1 MAKQVAPQQINWDEY
16 DIAAQAAIRANGV
29 EMFQQISSQTVTPSS
44 QNVLNIVPQNVG
56 LIRGFVVVVS
66 GTLANTGGSQAT
78 RTQFGAANALTNVQF
93 NDLQNNVRINTSGAH
108 LAMLASAKNGFGFGG
123 AYAPNLPYN
132 IGNNNTV
139 QSLASTIAATNGT
152 AALQQIYYV
161 PLAYSTDDL
170 RGAIYAGVVQATMN
184 LQLTI
189 NPTPGYTTGDPVAA
203 IAGGASTAVAWSGG
217 VTVTV
222 YQVYIDQLPLAR
234 DGSVVLPP
242 RALAHIYDI
251 KSTTLQGLTAGSDF
265 SIQYPNL
272 RSFLSTFLLYDNAG
286 TFNTGSDINYF
297 ALQSANFTNI
307 FKYPPSIAAL
317 NARQAIMA
325 DFPNALYYFDSRK
338 KPISTIQYGN
348 MSLVINP
355 AAVTTGASVQMWYE
369 SFAIQN
375 NISLAGSLPT
385 S

>member
-1 MAKQVAPQQINWDEY
+1 MAKPVTPAMNWDQY

-66 GTLANTGGSQAT
+66 GTLVNAGASNGT

-93 NDLQNNVRINTSGAH
+93 NDLQNNVRINTTGAH

-139 QSLASTIAATNGT
+139 QSLASSITSGGGT
-152 AALQQIYYV
+152 AALQQMYYI
-161 PLAYSTDDL
+161 PLAYSADDL

-189 NPTPGYTTGDPVAA
+189 NPTPGVTTGDPVSA
-203 IAGGASTAVAWSGG
+203 IFSGANTTTTWQSG

-222 YQVYIDQLPLAR
+222 YQVYIDQLPLAQ
-234 DGSVVLPP
+234 DGSVILPP

-251 KSTTLQGLTAGSDF
+251 KSTTISGLTAGQDF

-286 TFNTGSDINYF
+286 VFNTGSDINYF

-325 DFPNALYYFDSRK
+325 DFPNGLYYFDTRK

-348 MSLVINP
+348 MSLVVNP
-355 AAVTTGASVQMWYE
+355 AAVTTGANVQMWYE
-369 SFAIQN
+369 SFAITN
-375 NISLAGSLPT
+375 NISQAGSLPT

>member
-1 MAKQVAPQQINWDEY
+1 MAKPTAPQQINWDEY
-16 DIAAQAAIRANGV
+16 DIAAQNAIRANGV

-66 GTLANTGGSQAT
+66 GTLANTGGSQAN

-139 QSLASTIAATNGT
+139 QSMASTIAATNGT
-152 AALQQIYYV
+152 AAVQQIYYV
-161 PLAYSTDDL
+161 PLAYSADDL

-203 IAGGASTAVAWSGG
+203 MAGGTSTVVAWSGG

-251 KSTTLQGLTAGSDF
+251 KATTIQGLTAGSDF

-272 RSFLSTFLLYDNAG
+272 RSFLSTFLLYNNAG

-307 FKYPPSIAAL
+307 FKYPPAIAAL

-355 AAVTTGASVQMWYE
+355 SAVTTGASVQMWYE